1 MSIIQKTKVQGKILK
16 LLFDGELFY
25 IVYSSKPLEMT
36 SDRKQAEYYYK
47 NFEIS
52 LCPQK

>member
-25 IVYSSKPLEMT
+25 IVYSSKPLEIT
-36 SDRKQAEYYYK
+36 NDGKQAEYFFK
-47 NFEIS
+47 NFEIC
-52 LCPQK
+52 LK